1 MGVRFPSQADRPD
14 FGQMQSPSEPL
25 QQSNPLQ
32 GQAGSSALEATNQA
46 AEEAA
51 VSETEEP
58 QAVTQQAPTEQ
69 APAEE
74 AADDAGAQTSGSMFD
89 MLA

>member
-14 FGQMQSPSEPL
+14 FGQMQSPNDPL

-46 AEEAA
+46 AEETA
-51 VSETEEP
+51 VGETQEP
-58 QAVTQQAPTEQ
+58 QAVTQQAPAEQ
-69 APAEE
+69 
-74 AADDAGAQTSGSMFD
+74 AADDAGAQTPGSTFD